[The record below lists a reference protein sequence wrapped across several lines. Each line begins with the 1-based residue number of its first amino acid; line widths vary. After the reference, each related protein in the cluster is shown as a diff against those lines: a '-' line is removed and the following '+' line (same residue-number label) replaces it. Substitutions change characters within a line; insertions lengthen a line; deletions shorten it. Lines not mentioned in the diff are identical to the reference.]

1 MVQRLGPVPD
11 GSALGSLTAYTSTV
25 KDGPVFV
32 HRVGQT
38 HTWDS
43 LFLSD
48 GGCDTQVPQL
58 DGRAEYE
65 KQILP
70 KRDPNQPTF

>member
-1 MVQRLGPVPD
+1 MGRVPD
-11 GSALGSLTAYTSTV
+11 GSVLGSLTAYTSTV

-48 GGCDTQVPQL
+48 GGCDKLAAVAQAAK
-58 DGRAEYE
+58 DAEAVD
-65 KQILP
+65 
-70 KRDPNQPTF
+70 DPAPGNRTNAQR